1 MMKPPNVKSVF
12 PLHRES
18 KDKIKLADD
27 FLNAKKLVIVNAES
41 NRGDDLL
48 SDELQKEF
56 LFSLITS

>member
-48 SDELQKEF
+48 SDDLQK
-56 LFSLITS
+56 